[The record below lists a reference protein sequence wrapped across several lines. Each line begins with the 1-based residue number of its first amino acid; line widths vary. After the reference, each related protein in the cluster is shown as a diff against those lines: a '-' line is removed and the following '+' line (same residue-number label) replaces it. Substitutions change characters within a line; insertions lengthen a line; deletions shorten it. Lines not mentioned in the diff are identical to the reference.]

1 MPIEVHQTKRKI
13 VYRAVIPD
21 GEPGSK
27 GVTKS
32 FRTRAAAE
40 AWEREMIATGEGA
53 ASAAGGDAPGARTGS
68 SQRS

>member
-13 VYRAVIPD
+13 VFRAVLPGD
-21 GEPGSK
+21 EPGSK

-40 AWEREMIATGEGA
+40 AWEREMLA
-53 ASAAGGDAPGARTGS
+53 AAKDAEAPAEGDAPVARAGLNH
-68 SQRS
+68 RR

>member
-13 VYRAVIPD
+13 VYRAVIPGD
-21 GEPGSK
+21 EPGSK

-40 AWEREMIATGEGA
+40 AWEREMLAEAKDA
-53 ASAAGGDAPGARTGS
+53 AAAAKGDPPVARAGLS
-68 SQRS
+68 HRR

>member
-13 VYRAVIPD
+13 VYRAVVPS

-40 AWEREMIATGEGA
+40 AWEREMIAGGEGA
-53 ASAAGGDAPGARTGS
+53 ASADVGDPPGTRAEL
-68 SQRS
+68 SQRR